1 MSILAMEWWACGPA
15 SAAEALAVSAL
26 SRSRASVIQLF
37 GMTRGTTSP
46 SRTIMIAPPTNSA
59 SANCQPISSHSTIPS
74 STTRFVEAIMNTI
87 AAVKSAPRA
96 NRLLASA
103 DEA

>member
-1 MSILAMEWWACGPA
+1 
-15 SAAEALAVSAL
+15 
-26 SRSRASVIQLF
+26 
-37 GMTRGTTSP
+37 
-46 SRTIMIAPPTNSA
+46 MIAPPTNSA
-59 SANCQPISSHSTIPS
+59 SANCQPISSHSTMPS
-74 STTRFVEAIMNTI
+74 STTRFVRATMNTI